1 MTTRAQQA
9 LVDGLEKLLRSES
22 RVEAAWLAGSLGRGR
37 GDEYSDVDTLAL
49 ASDGM
54 AAEVSAALAA
64 NLAGVAKPVLVN
76 RLYGGRVLN
85 VVTEDWQRFDISI
98 VQGDELNRYDA
109 RDLTLLFNRSG
120 RNPPVHPD
128 ISYVTPPDQLL
139 NLVNEFLR
147 VLGLLPVG
155 AGREEWTLGLTGVD
169 LLRRMTVDLMLE
181 ENGISPARR
190 GGALHRNPLL
200 TAEQREALEN
210 LAPQSANRE
219 SIFEANRE
227 FAAIFLPR
235 ARRLADRIGM
245 PWPTPFE
252 DATRRHLKKTVG
264 LELPGSA

>member
-1 MTTRAQQA
+1 RHIGDVRMNRRIASAAVEQQGQIA
-9 LVDGLEKLLRSES
+9 GVVAVQLVTLHDAD
-22 RVEAAWLAGSLGRGR
+22 VEALPILGH
-37 GDEYSDVDTLAL
+37 DVENATAI
-49 ASDGM
+49 
-54 AAEVSAALAA
+54 E
-64 NLAGVAKPVLVN
+64 PVLVN

-128 ISYVTPPDQLL
+128 ISYVTPPDRLL

-210 LAPQSANRE
+210 LAPQSATRE

-235 ARRLADRIGM
+235 AR
-245 PWPTPFE
+245 
-252 DATRRHLKKTVG
+252 
-264 LELPGSA
+264 